1 MPEKTPKRRKV
12 AVFDID
18 GTLFRSSLLIEL
30 TEMLI
35 AEKIFPAST
44 RRIYA
49 AAYRK
54 WLDRKDSYEKYI
66 LAVIRAFE
74 KNLKGVREREF
85 VRVARRV
92 VAFHENRVYRYT
104 RDLIKDLRKKGYYVV
119 AITHSPKYVAGD
131 FGRRMGFHKVYGRLL
146 ELDEKGRFTGR
157 TMHEDLIWDKAKIL
171 KRAVAKENLTLRG
184 SVGVGDTESDVSFL
198 RLVGKPICFNPN
210 MSLYNMARRRGWKVV
225 VERKDVIY
233 EIQN

>member
-1 MPEKTPKRRKV
+1 MPRKVEGKRKV

-30 TEMLI
+30 VEMLI
-35 AEKIFPAST
+35 AEKIFSAST

-49 AAYRK
+49 SAYRK
-54 WLDRKDSYEKYI
+54 WLDRKGDYEKYI

-74 KNLKGVREREF
+74 KNLKGVREREL
-85 VRVARRV
+85 VRVAKRV

-104 RDLIKDLRKKGYYVV
+104 RDLIKDLRKKGYYVL

-131 FGRRMGFHKVYGRLL
+131 FGKRVGFHKVYGRLL
-146 ELDEKGRFTGR
+146 ELDKSGRFTGR
-157 TMHEDLIWDKAKIL
+157 TVHEDLIWDKAKIL
-171 KRAVAKENLTLRG
+171 RRAVEKENLTLRG

-198 RLVGKPICFNPN
+198 GLVETPYLLQ
-210 MSLYNMARRRGWKVV
+210 SQYVAL
-225 VERKDVIY
+225 
-233 EIQN
+233 

>member
-1 MPEKTPKRRKV
+1 MAVRGKSGRHKV

-35 AEKIFPAST
+35 AEKIFPASA
-44 RRIYA
+44 RQIYA
-49 AAYRK
+49 TAYRK

-66 LAVIRAFE
+66 QAVIRAFE
-74 KNLKGVREREF
+74 KNLKGVREKDLI
-85 VRVARRV
+85 RVARQV

-104 RDLIKDLRKKGYYVV
+104 RDLIKDLRKKGYYLL

-131 FGRRMGFHKVYGRLL
+131 FGKRMGFHKVYGRLL
-146 ELDEKGRFTGR
+146 ELDDEGRFTGR
-157 TMHEDLIWDKAKIL
+157 TAHEDLIWDKAKIL
-171 KRAVAKENLTLRG
+171 KRAVVKENLALRG

-198 RLVGKPICFNPN
+198 RLVDKPICFNPN
-210 MSLYNMARRRGWKVV
+210 MSLYRIAKRRGWKVI

-233 EIQN
+233 EI